1 MKPTVLIV
9 DDEKHTRDG
18 LRAAL
23 EDKYETFVAKDAV
36 EAARLMQDVPPDAVL
51 TDLRMAGEDGMAVID
66 RALKLSPQPVCLMMT
81 AYGDVET
88 AVQAMSRGA
97 YWFMQKPVDLRQVEL
112 LLERGLKARA
122 TEKEVTVLK
131 TRLDRKFS
139 LGEVVGSSAALQH
152 SIEQVRSVATS
163 NATVLL
169 LGETGTGKELFA
181 QMIHQAS
188 NRAKGPFMAVHCA
201 AIPANLLESELFGHE
216 KGSFTGAT
224 ERRVG
229 RFESADG
236 GTLFLDEIGEIDAT
250 TQIKLLRFLETRS
263 VERLGSH
270 KPIALDLRLVCA
282 TNRDL
287 LQMVKEGKF
296 REDLYYRLSVVPL
309 RLPPLRERSDDIP
322 LLLAHYLKR
331 FAAENNLVEVRLAT
345 DALALLAR
353 YPWPGNI
360 RELRNTCE
368 NLAVLRAG
376 KMVGVADLDSR
387 YTQPTSL
394 GGSVRPVLPAA
405 TGGMFDKEQNEK
417 ELLKQALASA
427 AGNRTKAAE
436 LLGIS
441 RRTLHRKLLQ
451 WPELEVG
458 PPPHA

>member
-23 EDKYETFVAKDAV
+23 EDKYETFVAKDAA

-201 AIPANLLESELFGHE
+201 AIPANLL
-216 KGSFTGAT
+216 
-224 ERRVG
+224 
-229 RFESADG
+229 
-236 GTLFLDEIGEIDAT
+236 
-250 TQIKLLRFLETRS
+250 
-263 VERLGSH
+263 
-270 KPIALDLRLVCA
+270 
-282 TNRDL
+282 
-287 LQMVKEGKF
+287 
-296 REDLYYRLSVVPL
+296 
-309 RLPPLRERSDDIP
+309 
-322 LLLAHYLKR
+322 
-331 FAAENNLVEVRLAT
+331 
-345 DALALLAR
+345 
-353 YPWPGNI
+353 
-360 RELRNTCE
+360 
-368 NLAVLRAG
+368 
-376 KMVGVADLDSR
+376 
-387 YTQPTSL
+387 
-394 GGSVRPVLPAA
+394 
-405 TGGMFDKEQNEK
+405 
-417 ELLKQALASA
+417 
-427 AGNRTKAAE
+427 
-436 LLGIS
+436 
-441 RRTLHRKLLQ
+441 
-451 WPELEVG
+451 
-458 PPPHA
+458 